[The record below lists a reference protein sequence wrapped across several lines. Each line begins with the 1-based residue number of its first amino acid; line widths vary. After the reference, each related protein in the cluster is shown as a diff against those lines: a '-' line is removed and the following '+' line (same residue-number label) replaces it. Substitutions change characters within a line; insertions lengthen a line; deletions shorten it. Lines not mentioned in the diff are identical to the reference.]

1 MIGSRDP
8 ATSRCDRME
17 KWTACVSAMQ
27 ARTTMRMC
35 TWRTPEALRG
45 RWIGRWIAMGVLCLV
60 AAATPPHT
68 VAQIVE
74 GTVVDAED
82 ERGLPN
88 VSVQVQGTGVGMAT
102 NDRGAF
108 VLRLP
113 QPGRSEL
120 VLRHLGYQTEV
131 RAVTVS
137 VGERRR
143 LRITLRPVVLGTD
156 EVVVE
161 AEALRPE
168 TAARSTGVLDVE
180 ALQAARGQTF
190 ADAIDALP
198 GVTTLSTGPTIDKP
212 VIRGLHSD
220 RVIVLDNGIR
230 QEGQQWGGEHAPA
243 LDPFAPAEVHVVK
256 GAAGVEHGAGAI
268 GGVIRLEPAPLPRT
282 AGVSGDLALDGYS
295 NNRQGAGSLRLEGG
309 VPRADGVGW
318 RVQGSLR
325 RAGDAHTPNVV
336 LRNTAFSERSLRA
349 AAGITR
355 DRFEVEVQVSRYHT
369 DLGIFR
375 GAHTATLEDFR
386 TAVGGQETFADDT
399 FAFTIDTPKQSVTHD
414 LLTAKGQIDTEG
426 GGRVEVQYGVQRNV
440 RQEFDAHCRFCDDPG
455 AKPAFDLDLITHTA
469 DLTWRSRPL
478 ASGNAFAVVGASGMN
493 QGNENGE
500 SGYLIPN
507 FRALTGGVFAR
518 TSWMLGDVTLD
529 AGTRVDLRRLRA
541 FPRDFDTRGFAF
553 RTTHYTGV
561 SSVVG
566 ALWQWTDTWS
576 LGANLSTAW
585 RPPNVNE
592 LYSYG
597 VHHGAAQFEVG
608 NPDLRSERVLGVDA
622 TIRHRGTRVRLQAST
637 YATFGRDFISLLP
650 TGDPVV
656 TIRGVFPEFAYRQT
670 GARLVG
676 VDGGV
681 TVDVA
686 GPLTTG
692 ATLSVVR
699 GTDTTND
706 APLVDMPSDRMT
718 LFAGLRGTL
727 GLVSNAELRLE
738 TTLVRRQTRMPDV
751 DFAPA
756 PDGYALASLHV
767 GGTVPAGGTDV
778 QVRASVDNLFN
789 TTYRDVLSRFR
800 YFVDEPGRTVVL
812 RITVP
817 FGI

>member
-1 MIGSRDP
+1 MLEGTTCVLEVKARTITPVRTPKTPGTISGGRLIG
-8 ATSRCDRME
+8 RCISL
-17 KWTACVSAMQ
+17 WTAV
-27 ARTTMRMC
+27 
-35 TWRTPEALRG
+35 
-45 RWIGRWIAMGVLCLV
+45 GVLCLV
-60 AAATPPHT
+60 VAATPPYT

-88 VSVQVQGTGVGMAT
+88 VSVLVQRTGVGMAT

-113 QPGRSEL
+113 HPGQSEL
-120 VLRHLGYQTEV
+120 VFRHLGYQTEV
-131 RAVTVS
+131 RTVTVS

-143 LRITLRPVVLGTD
+143 LRIVLQPVVLGAD

-161 AEALRPE
+161 ADAIDPE
-168 TAARSTGVLDVE
+168 TAARSVDVLDAP

-190 ADAIDALP
+190 ADALDALP
-198 GVTTLSTGPTIDKP
+198 GVATLSTGPTIDKP

-268 GGVIRLEPAPLPRT
+268 GGVIRLEPAPLPRSE
-282 AGVSGDLALDGYS
+282 GVNGELALDGYT

-309 VPRADGVGW
+309 VPGADGVGW

-325 RAGDAHTPNVV
+325 RAGDAHTPDIV
-336 LRNTAFSERSLRA
+336 LRNTAFAERSFRA
-349 AAGITR
+349 AAGISR
-355 DRFEVEVQVSRYHT
+355 DRFGVDVHVSRYAT

-386 TAVGGQETFADDT
+386 TAIGGQEPFADDT

-414 LLTAKGQIDTEG
+414 VLSAKGHVDTEG
-426 GGRVEVQYGVQRNV
+426 GGRVAVQYAVQRNV

-455 AKPAFDLDLITHTA
+455 ATPAFDLDLVTHTL
-469 DLTWRSRPL
+469 DLTWRSRPF
-478 ASGNAFAVVGASGMN
+478 ASGNALAVVGASGMN
-493 QGNENGE
+493 QGNENGD

-518 TSWMLGDVTLD
+518 SSWMLGDVTLD

-541 FPRDFDTRGFAF
+541 FPRAFDTRGFAS
-553 RTTHYTGV
+553 RTTNYTGV
-561 SSVVG
+561 SGVVG
-566 ALWQWTDTWS
+566 ALWEWADTWS

-597 VHHGAAQFEVG
+597 VHHGAAQFEIG
-608 NPDLRSERVLGVDA
+608 APGLRSERILGVDM
-622 TIRHRGTRVRLQAST
+622 TLRHRGPRVRLQAST
-637 YATFGRDFISLLP
+637 YATFGHDFISLLP
-650 TGDPVV
+650 TGDPIV

-676 VDGGV
+676 VDAGV
-681 TVDVA
+681 SVDVA
-686 GPLTTG
+686 GPLTSG

-706 APLVDMPSDRMT
+706 EPLVDMPSDRMT
-718 LFAGLRGTL
+718 LFAGLRGTV
-727 GLVSNAELRLE
+727 GRVSDAEIRLE
-738 TTLVRRQTRMPDV
+738 TKLVRRQTRMPDI

-756 PDGYALASLHV
+756 PDGYALASLHM
-767 GGTVPAGGTDV
+767 GGTVPAGGTEV
-778 QVRASVDNLFN
+778 QVRASVENLFN

-817 FGI
+817 FGK